1 MTRAAPSRRAKA
13 ETAATGGLG
22 ERSHPWSGPGPG
34 QGATRARVSAATD
47 WLERRGVLS
56 GARSHRLSARI
67 DPGLLR
73 AARDKLGEGSDSEVV
88 TAALAVLAGG
98 DDFGAWLVGQA
109 GALPEDFELAF

>member
-1 MTRAAPSRRAKA
+1 MTRAASSGKDEAGT
-13 ETAATGGLG
+13 EAAGGLG
-22 ERSHPWSGPGPG
+22 ERNHPWSGPGSG
-34 QGATRARVSAATD
+34 QGATRARVAAATD
-47 WLERRGVLS
+47 WLERRGVLA

-73 AARDKLGEGSDSEVV
+73 AAREKLGAGSDSELV

-109 GALPEDFELAF
+109 GALPQDFELAF